1 MQGEVRG
8 LPLFYSYVR
17 LMRKEQREGW
27 KRGSER
33 GRERGETGNMCVA
46 AGEER
51 E

>member
-33 GRERGETGNMCVA
+33 GETGNMCVA